1 MRVAWLGSIV
11 LALGTSQ
18 LLAQTPALSSIEAP
32 YPAVQSAV
40 QIAGGTYR
48 PGSVSYGPQGTPLVL
63 SGKDFGAE
71 GTVTFV
77 SYQKESGTEVKGT
90 VAQANVSSWSPSIL
104 FLTVPSG
111 AASGLVFVTVEG
123 KASNGL
129 PFIVTPGVYAGTCPA
144 IPPSSELQI
153 TTASLPNGT
162 AGQSYNATLHASGGN
177 PPYNWSLTGGS
188 LPSGLSLNASTGI
201 ISGTPAT
208 AAGPLNL
215 TVQAADSGSQDSDAV
230 LGLTVDSQTLT
241 PATVYS
247 YSATYQ
253 PNGNLLSYNDSVMGT
268 WTFGY
273 DNLNRLITGTPS
285 AGDFNGQYACWTY
298 DSFGN
303 RTSEAL
309 SATACGGNP
318 PLTSWATYNTSNS
331 NRMDTTNLN
340 PTQANWYDG
349 AGNVLYDGVN
359 FYSYDAE
366 SRVCAVET
374 QSYDGPVLAYGY
386 LYDAEGRRVAKG
398 SITPSPWGQQPSCS
412 LATNGFTLTQS
423 YLLGQGGE
431 ELTSMAWS
439 GSTSTWQRTNV
450 YGAGKLLATYDT
462 LGQHFH
468 LSDPLGS
475 RRVQVASS
483 NAVAEEECQNLPFG
497 DQQYCYP
504 DPNATDAGADATPLH
519 FTGKERDAESG
530 NDYFEARYYG
540 SSMGRFMSPDYS
552 SDEDGPQPVPY
563 ANLED
568 PQGLNQYA
576 YAGNNPLTFTDP
588 DGHFPCPGG
597 NGQDVA
603 CAVQAAVNWIKN
615 LFSGGGGGGCTGT
628 CVSDAPSG
636 PPSNNPNFTPQ
647 LQTRTTTASNN
658 SFRKSLPQF
667 LGGPDAC
674 TQMDCSKLQIQQD
687 IMPWGMVGGLGGA
700 SGLFSGAE
708 RNALNGVLKG
718 IANGTNK
725 GVEFE
730 NFAAKA
736 SGWAK
741 PLPAQ
746 AAGYYR
752 RYVVSLGAGKGAFRL
767 VTGLGGEMYATF
779 DHYVSWIKIR

>member
-1 MRVAWLGSIV
+1 VGRGSD
-11 LALGTSQ
+11 
-18 LLAQTPALSSIEAP
+18 
-32 YPAVQSAV
+32 
-40 QIAGGTYR
+40 QIAGVDSLRSAATGRRTY
-48 PGSVSYGPQGTPLVL
+48 QI
-63 SGKDFGAE
+63 
-71 GTVTFV
+71 
-77 SYQKESGTEVKGT
+77 
-90 VAQANVSSWSPSIL
+90 QA
-104 FLTVPSG
+104 
-111 AASGLVFVTVEG
+111 
-123 KASNGL
+123 
-129 PFIVTPGVYAGTCPA
+129 YD
-144 IPPSSELQI
+144 
-153 TTASLPNGT
+153 
-162 AGQSYNATLHASGGN
+162 
-177 PPYNWSLTGGS
+177 SLTCMYDC
-188 LPSGLSLNASTGI
+188 P
-201 ISGTPAT
+201 
-208 AAGPLNL
+208 
-215 TVQAADSGSQDSDAV
+215 VQHAHMN
-230 LGLTVDSQTLT
+230 
-241 PATVYS
+241 Y
-247 YSATYQ
+247 
-253 PNGNLLSYNDSVMGT
+253 
-268 WTFGY
+268 
-273 DNLNRLITGTPS
+273 R
-285 AGDFNGQYACWTY
+285 
-298 DSFGN
+298 
-303 RTSEAL
+303 
-309 SATACGGNP
+309 
-318 PLTSWATYNTSNS
+318 
-331 NRMDTTNLN
+331 
-340 PTQANWYDG
+340 
-349 AGNVLYDGVN
+349 
-359 FYSYDAE
+359 
-366 SRVCAVET
+366 
-374 QSYDGPVLAYGY
+374 
-386 LYDAEGRRVAKG
+386 
-398 SITPSPWGQQPSCS
+398 
-412 LATNGFTLTQS
+412 
-423 YLLGQGGE
+423 
-431 ELTSMAWS
+431 
-439 GSTSTWQRTNV
+439 
-450 YGAGKLLATYDT
+450 
-462 LGQHFH
+462 
-468 LSDPLGS
+468 
-475 RRVQVASS
+475 
-483 NAVAEEECQNLPFG
+483 
-497 DQQYCYP
+497 
-504 DPNATDAGADATPLH
+504 
-519 FTGKERDAESG
+519 FTGKERDGESG
-530 NDYFEARYYG
+530 NDYFGARYYA
-540 SSMGRFMSPDYS
+540 STMGRFMSPDYS

-658 SFRKSLPQF
+658 SFRNSLPQF